1 MKKKVIIKRPGER
14 PVSTNISDTL
24 ENLQKH
30 VGGYIEI
37 FPLATDL
44 VVICNEEGK
53 PLGLPY
59 NCNII
64 GEDFCGTIIFAGRD
78 KDEELADIPI
88 DFKQFK
94 KMFPDLLK

>member
-14 PVSTNISDTL
+14 PISTNISDTL

-53 PLGLPY
+53 RLGLPY

-64 GEDFCGTIIFAGRD
+64 GEDFCGTIIFAGRKGD
-78 KDEELADIPI
+78 ELADIPI
-88 DFKQFK
+88 GFQSFK